1 MFQEEYRRA
10 YDGIK
15 PRKLDPEQI
24 INNAKL
30 QCDWKVSYLLK
41 PIVAPILSV
50 CLFLGLTIPVLAEQI
65 PAVYRV
71 IQKYAPA
78 LAEYAL
84 PEELSSTSKDIV
96 LQVDAVKVE
105 GNTAEIILSFSDTK
119 ESKIDQIS
127 GKVDMYD
134 SYRISNYGEKWQSGG
149 CSFLEYDPLEDKA
162 YFKVS
167 ISSERDFQQNKVR
180 FSVNQLLTRCEKEEK
195 RISLDEMIENP
206 KQKRV
211 DYSGGSVASETR
223 SKIPFYVT
231 DADSTVNTVW
241 VMNEI
246 ERSKSM
252 AEELAVTGVS
262 YDEGVLRVQQCRGNF
277 VNADRHI
284 WLYLKD
290 SEGTERIP
298 EASVTWQEEIGG
310 ERVLFDET
318 WFVITE
324 EELEQ
329 YELFGMFYVTDGS
342 VKGNWEVIFNIEK

>member
-15 PRKLDPEQI
+15 PRKLEPEQI
-24 INNAKL
+24 MNKAKL
-30 QCDWKVSYLLK
+30 QCDWKASYLLK
-41 PIVAPILSV
+41 PVVVSVLSV
-50 CLFLGLTIPVLAEQI
+50 CLFCLLTMPVLASQI
-65 PAVYRV
+65 PSVYHV

-167 ISSERDFQQNKVR
+167 ISSGRDFQKNKVR

-211 DYSGGSVASETR
+211 DCSGGSVASETR
-223 SKIPFYVT
+223 RKIPFYVT

-252 AEELAVTGVS
+252 AEELSVTGVS
-262 YDEGVLRVQQCRGNF
+262 YDEGVLRVQQCRGDF

-284 WLYLKD
+284 MLYLKD
-290 SEGTERIP
+290 SEGNERIP
-298 EASVTWQEEIGG
+298 DASVTWQEEIDG
-310 ERVLFDET
+310 ERLLFDET

-329 YELFGMFYVTDGS
+329 YELFGMFYVTDRS
-342 VKGNWEVIFNIEK
+342 VKGNWEVIFTIDK